1 MCVCTHVWVYR
12 GGHEFSG
19 MVRGPLDKFER
30 MTVDRNDSNIIDS
43 DMKFSKKK
51 ETTKKILQQH
61 LEYVYSSLLVGYKT
75 LRLLLQ

>member
-1 MCVCTHVWVYR
+1 MCMCACVYS

-30 MTVDRNDSNIIDS
+30 MTEDRNDSNIIDS

-51 ETTKKILQQH
+51 ETTKKILQKH
-61 LEYVYSSLLVGYKT
+61 LEYVCSSLLVGYKT